1 MLSAG
6 RVCGM
11 APAGGVQGMRGDG
24 DKRVS
29 MLPSRSRTSTDL
41 FVSAPPSSLRHIYG
55 GIGISF
61 APYR

>member
-11 APAGGVQGMRGDG
+11 APAGGVQGMRGYGDG

-29 MLPSRSRTSTDL
+29 MLPSRS
-41 FVSAPPSSLRHIYG
+41 
-55 GIGISF
+55 
-61 APYR
+61 

>member
-24 DKRVS
+24 VWGFNVERRV
-29 MLPSRSRTSTDL
+29 
-41 FVSAPPSSLRHIYG
+41 
-55 GIGISF
+55 
-61 APYR
+61 